1 MGCNCGK
8 NKRLPLQEMSP
19 EQRAAQQQREREIAL
34 QQDEIRKARNEERR
48 RIREERLYA
57 RRRGR

>member
-1 MGCNCGK
+1 MPCGCRK
-8 NKRLPLQEMSP
+8 KSLPLQEMSP
-19 EQRAAQQQREREIAL
+19 EQHAAQQQREREIAAE
-34 QQDEIRKARNEERR
+34 QDKIRIARNEERR

>member
-1 MGCNCGK
+1 MGCNCGQK
-8 NKRLPLQEMSP
+8 KRVPQQEMSP
-19 EQRAAQQQREREIAL
+19 EQRAVQQQREREIAIE
-34 QQDEIRKARNEERR
+34 QAKIRDARNEERR